1 MPKINF
7 KEFNLYTSI
16 AQDDTRTFD
25 VREALSN
32 GMYMTMQG
40 IRAHDLALRIFRSDG
55 EIEISDED
63 MAIIHE
69 YAKNLTPVFMDSLLM
84 NISDKK

>member
-1 MPKINF
+1 MAKINF
-7 KEFNLYTSI
+7 KEFKLYTSI
-16 AQDDTRTFD
+16 AQTEKRTFD

-55 EIEISDED
+55 DVEISDED
-63 MAIIHE
+63 LTLIRE
-69 YAKNLTPVFMDSLLM
+69 YAKSLTPVFIDSLSL
-84 NISDKK
+84 NIVQ